1 MIISFFTEEVGDERL
16 AVVKEL
22 YRTED
27 AYLEHLKNIFDVYM
41 DPMRYCDVFYDKTVT
56 LHLNKLIVYSISS
69 FVNNMSNCFAIY
81 DIEQCYPTML

>member
-1 MIISFFTEEVGDERL
+1 MLIFFFFTEEVGDERL

-41 DPMRYCDVFYDKTVT
+41 DPMRY
-56 LHLNKLIVYSISS
+56 L
-69 FVNNMSNCFAIY
+69 
-81 DIEQCYPTML
+81 